1 MTNERSTAETAEIIE
16 IIEHSALVDMDFYEV
31 SARRHDAV
39 REDVEDAQLTIH
51 VQQRVTDT
59 NFGVRVTAS
68 MVSPQGE
75 ATASVAGEYELLDG
89 ISPSRRALQ
98 LFADEVGVMTVF
110 PYVREAIATATAK
123 VFGEPVHLPLIQ
135 RGEVVVSKDDN

>member
-1 MTNERSTAETAEIIE
+1 MTKERSAADTAEILE
-16 IIEHSALVDMDFYEV
+16 IIEHSVLVAMDFYEV

-39 REDVEDAQLTIH
+39 REDVEDGQLTIH
-51 VQQRVTDT
+51 VQQRITDT
-59 NFGVRVTAS
+59 HFGVRLTAS
-68 MVSPQGE
+68 VVSSQGE
-75 ATASVAGEYELLDG
+75 ATASVAGEYKMLHG
-89 ISPSRRALQ
+89 VSPSRRALQ

-135 RGEVVVSKDDN
+135 RGEVVVNKDED